1 MAALEPSEMTVLTRS
16 LEFTSLLVAF
26 TPLFSTR
33 VWSYVPVLVAGAILA
48 PGKRTI
54 TSILRV
60 MGLEKDAHFQNYHRV
75 LNRAVWSSRQGSF
88 ILLTLLI
95 TAFAPVGPLILGL
108 DDTVERRW
116 GLKIKARGIYR
127 DPVRS
132 SRSHTVKASGLR
144 WLSLM
149 LLVPIPW
156 AQRIWALPFLT
167 VLSPSERYHQ
177 ERGQRHKKLTDWG
190 RQMLLQVRRWLPQ
203 RELVVVMDSSFSA
216 LDLLARLGQLVYPIH
231 GITRLRLDAALYE
244 PAPARQPR
252 QRGRPR
258 RKGARLPTLT
268 QRLTA
273 PDTIWQRV
281 TLKNWYGQVERTL
294 DILSDT
300 AVWYHTG
307 FPPVPIR
314 WILVRDPQGQLDPQA
329 FLCTQLDADPVQ
341 VLVWFVQRWQ
351 VEVTFEE
358 VRAHLGVETQRQWS
372 DLAIARTTP
381 SLFALYSLVTWI
393 AHQLFEQSRLPARQA
408 AWYLK
413 PHPTFSD
420 TIASVRRYLWG
431 CTHFSM
437 SQTKPNLVKI
447 PRPLYERLTEM
458 LCYAA

>member
-1 MAALEPSEMTVLTRS
+1 MAALKPSEITVLTRS

-26 TPLFSTR
+26 TPLFSRR

-216 LDLLARLGQLVYPIH
+216 LDLLARLGQRVYPIH

-252 QRGRPR
+252 QMGRPR
-258 RKGARLPTLT
+258 RKGARLPTLAH
-268 QRLTA
+268 RLTA
-273 PDTIWQRV
+273 ADTIWHRV
-281 TLKNWYGQVERTL
+281 TLKGWYGQVERTL

-300 AVWYHTG
+300 A
-307 FPPVPIR
+307 
-314 WILVRDPQGQLDPQA
+314 
-329 FLCTQLDADPVQ
+329 
-341 VLVWFVQRWQ
+341 
-351 VEVTFEE
+351 
-358 VRAHLGVETQRQWS
+358 WS
-372 DLAIARTTP
+372 
-381 SLFALYSLVTWI
+381 
-393 AHQLFEQSRLPARQA
+393 
-408 AWYLK
+408 
-413 PHPTFSD
+413 
-420 TIASVRRYLWG
+420 
-431 CTHFSM
+431 
-437 SQTKPNLVKI
+437 
-447 PRPLYERLTEM
+447 
-458 LCYAA
+458 